1 MQGPLVH
8 TCTDS
13 LKVTCL
19 LQEIPQY
26 PSFHLQQEGRQLVP
40 NFKLAVRLMGISRRE
55 CSMQGPLVHTCT
67 DGLKAPCLLQEIPQ
81 YPSLHLQQEGRQ
93 LVAKLSWQSV
103 LWG

>member
-13 LKVTCL
+13 LKATCL

-26 PSFHLQQEGRQLVP
+26 PTS
-40 NFKLAVRLMGISRRE
+40 N
-55 CSMQGPLVHTCT
+55 
-67 DGLKAPCLLQEIPQ
+67 
-81 YPSLHLQQEGRQ
+81 LQQEGRQ

-103 LWG
+103 